1 MADEESNYKVEY
13 LDGAE
18 DAPEEERVF
27 TWIARA
33 GKARVTY
40 NSGAV
45 YEGEFN
51 DEKMKH
57 GQGKYTWM
65 AAAEGEDAA
74 EGAMVESATYEGEYK
89 DGKRDGVGTM
99 TYPNGDVYT
108 GEWKES
114 KMHGVGT
121 YKYKASDDIYSGAY
135 ADGLKEGA
143 GTYEF
148 GKCKSKL
155 DGAWAKGTFT
165 EGEWQFKDAGSYVG
179 SFAPDGQPIG
189 PGKYNFV
196 TATGDKI
203 TQEGAYTSDEPM
215 PEAPAEG
222 EEAGE
227 LPPRTWVGV
236 PVK

>member
-13 LDGAE
+13 LDCAE

-65 AAAEGEDAA
+65 AASEEEGAEGEQ
-74 EGAMVESATYEGEYK
+74 VVSATYEGEYK

-135 ADGLKEGA
+135 VEGLLDVEVESPQEVQQLLVEGSRSR
-143 GTYEF
+143 T
-148 GKCKSKL
+148 
-155 DGAWAKGTFT
+155 
-165 EGEWQFKDAGSYVG
+165 
-179 SFAPDGQPIG
+179 
-189 PGKYNFV
+189 
-196 TATGDKI
+196 TASTNV
-203 TQEGAYTSDEPM
+203 SSPSSN
-215 PEAPAEG
+215 
-222 EEAGE
+222 
-227 LPPRTWVGV
+227 
-236 PVK
+236 

>member
-13 LDGAE
+13 LDCAE

-45 YEGEFN
+45 YEGEYN
-51 DEKMKH
+51 
-57 GQGKYTWM
+57 
-65 AAAEGEDAA
+65 
-74 EGAMVESATYEGEYK
+74 

-135 ADGLKEGA
+135 VEGLKEGA

-155 DGAWAKGTFT
+155 DGTWEGGTFK

-179 SFAPDGQPIG
+179 TFAKDGQPIG
-189 PGKYNFV
+189 PGKYNFL
-196 TATGDKI
+196 TATGDLI
-203 TQEGAYTSDEPM
+203 TQEGAYEMDVEV
-215 PEAPAEG
+215 PEAAEG
-222 EEAGE
+222 EEAE
-227 LPPRTWVGV
+227 LPPRKWVGV

>member
-13 LDGAE
+13 LDCAE

-65 AAAEGEDAA
+65 AASEEEGAEGEQ
-74 EGAMVESATYEGEYK
+74 VVSATYEGEYK

-135 ADGLKEGA
+135 VEGLKEGA

-155 DGAWAKGTFT
+155 DGMWEGGTFK

-179 SFAPDGQPIG
+179 TFAKDGQPIG
-189 PGKYNFV
+189 PGKYNFM
-196 TATGDKI
+196 TATGDLI
-203 TQEGAYTSDEPM
+203 TQEGAYEMDGEV
-215 PEAPAEG
+215 PEAAEG
-222 EEAGE
+222 EEAE
-227 LPPRTWVGV
+227 LPPRKWVGV

>member
-13 LDGAE
+13 LDCAE

-65 AAAEGEDAA
+65 AASEEEG
-74 EGAMVESATYEGEYK
+74 VEEQVVSATYEGEYK

-135 ADGLKEGA
+135 VEGLKEGA

-155 DGAWAKGTFT
+155 DGTWEGGTFK
-165 EGEWQFKDAGSYVG
+165 EGECNLKTR
-179 SFAPDGQPIG
+179 AP
-189 PGKYNFV
+189 
-196 TATGDKI
+196 
-203 TQEGAYTSDEPM
+203 TS
-215 PEAPAEG
+215 APS
-222 EEAGE
+222 
-227 LPPRTWVGV
+227 PRTASPSGRASTILKLL
-236 PVK
+236 PAI

>member
-1 MADEESNYKVEY
+1 MA
-13 LDGAE
+13 
-18 DAPEEERVF
+18 
-27 TWIARA
+27 
-33 GKARVTY
+33 
-40 NSGAV
+40 
-45 YEGEFN
+45 FN
-51 DEKMKH
+51 CL
-57 GQGKYTWM
+57 
-65 AAAEGEDAA
+65 
-74 EGAMVESATYEGEYK
+74 K

-135 ADGLKEGA
+135 VEGLKEGA

-155 DGAWAKGTFT
+155 DGTWEGGTFK

-179 SFAPDGQPIG
+179 TFAKDGQPIG
-189 PGKYNFV
+189 PGKYNFL
-196 TATGDKI
+196 TATGDLI
-203 TQEGAYTSDEPM
+203 TQEGAYEMDGEV
-215 PEAPAEG
+215 PEAAEG
-222 EEAGE
+222 EEAE
-227 LPPRTWVGV
+227 LPPRKWVGV

>member
-13 LDGAE
+13 LDCAE

-65 AAAEGEDAA
+65 AASEEEGAEGEQ
-74 EGAMVESATYEGEYK
+74 VVSATYEGEYK

-99 TYPNGDVYT
+99 AYPNGDVYT

-135 ADGLKEGA
+135 VEGLKEGA

-155 DGAWAKGTFT
+155 DGTWEGGTFK

-179 SFAPDGQPIG
+179 TFAKDCLL
-189 PGKYNFV
+189 
-196 TATGDKI
+196 
-203 TQEGAYTSDEPM
+203 YTSPS
-215 PEAPAEG
+215 
-222 EEAGE
+222 
-227 LPPRTWVGV
+227 PRD
-236 PVK
+236 

>member
-13 LDGAE
+13 LDCAE

-57 GQGKYTWM
+57 GQGKYTGWPPARKKAPRASRSSARPTRASTRTGRGM
-65 AAAEGEDAA
+65 A
-74 EGAMVESATYEGEYK
+74 
-89 DGKRDGVGTM
+89 RDRPTRM
-99 TYPNGDVYT
+99 ARVYT

-121 YKYKASDDIYSGAY
+121 YKYKASDDIS
-135 ADGLKEGA
+135 LRRLRRRLEGGRGHVRVRQVQVQA
-143 GTYEF
+143 GWDL
-148 GKCKSKL
+148 G
-155 DGAWAKGTFT
+155 GGT
-165 EGEWQFKDAGSYVG
+165 
-179 SFAPDGQPIG
+179 
-189 PGKYNFV
+189 
-196 TATGDKI
+196 
-203 TQEGAYTSDEPM
+203 
-215 PEAPAEG
+215 
-222 EEAGE
+222 
-227 LPPRTWVGV
+227 L
-236 PVK
+236 